1 MAQGNPGAIRAQTV
15 GVGLGVGLGIADGE
29 LRRVAADCAV
39 AVP

>member
-1 MAQGNPGAIRAQTV
+1 MAQGNPGAIRAQTAGLGL
-15 GVGLGVGLGIADGE
+15 GVGLGVGDGE